1 MFYDI
6 SKRTIFW
13 VSN

>member
-6 SKRTIFW
+6 SKHR
-13 VSN
+13 V